1 MLHDQLGLF
10 NRVHFSYLFLIRTCY
25 ATDLDRILLLVDLEA
40 LLLPF
45 FLSEELVFTDLF
57 LRIGA
62 VIDVKVVFD
71 DIIEH
76 VGVRR
81 DANFRVDRILRVDT

>member
-25 ATDLDRILLLVDLEA
+25 AADLDRILLLVDLEA

-45 FLSEELVFTDLF
+45 FLSEELVFTDFF

-81 DANFRVDRILRVDT
+81 DANFRVDRILSVDT